1 MKPRPTHPRPCT
13 ACATGER
20 CNFRRAQNGGF
31 GGAICTFF
39 VGHAASRATLAPAVK
54 AKGRVRTAKLVR
66 VERSGRRARLVLRGA
81 RVSEKVGVWVAFGSP
96 WGRVGPT
103 PLPEVLGGP
112 TVDSAAKLASLNR
125 AGRSRPLKWPPA
137 VPQSCCIHFMASRD
151 EGIDVADELGN
162 DGAGGFLEF
171 GLEAAQVMTDAS
183 CARKAFSCPSPHDCA
198 PRRPSRWRS

>member
-81 RVSEKVGVWVAFGSP
+81 SVSEKVGIWVAFGSI
-96 WGRVGPT
+96 WGRVRPT

-137 VPQSCCIHFMASRD
+137 VPQSSSRPASRPHKLW
-151 EGIDVADELGN
+151 ADPLRARRGGLGSIPRS
-162 DGAGGFLEF
+162 
-171 GLEAAQVMTDAS
+171 V
-183 CARKAFSCPSPHDCA
+183 CALPA
-198 PRRPSRWRS
+198 PRRYL